1 MQWKDQRM
9 STEDEAV
16 EFEEFWSERRENLS
30 REIEEKW
37 EKIVRIQ
44 YIESH
49 NSQQIE
55 TCWEVSSIKRA
66 PFICRR
72 AIQDLSRGVHN
83 EGSSMDRGSCWEAIE
98 QTEGFS
104 MDRSSYREC
113 DKKQLKSLDR

>member
-9 STEDEAV
+9 SKEDEEV
-16 EFEEFWSERRENLS
+16 KFEEFWSERRENLS

-37 EKIVRIQ
+37 EKIVWIQ
-44 YIESH
+44 YIESY

-55 TCWEVSSIKRA
+55 LGWEVSSIKRA
-66 PFICRR
+66 PFSCRR

-83 EGSSMDRGSCWEAIE
+83 KGSSMDRGSCWEAIE

-104 MDRSSYREC
+104 MDWSCYQKVSRM
-113 DKKQLKSLDR
+113 Q